1 MSLNLPTR
9 RLASSAPLTLQFIAR
24 PVPRSFILPLHPAT
38 QVRNKW
44 SFGGLFGG
52 RRGGR
57 GSTDDS
63 LTGGENLDDPKVRQ
77 RFAQQQ
83 QPQLS
88 SSIFEEEVDDAVSEG
103 KMGSKA
109 DMGQASLKTP
119 ETTAW
124 RLDPDPRSRLRWE
137 RKKVIQM
144 VRRNGRVSRSERIAQ
159 TEKELVHKSPF
170 LETSVKKLVHLAR
183 QIQGKSLE
191 EAVLQMSYSKKKMAA
206 EVKYQLEEARDLA
219 VVTRGMGIGSGKAKR
234 QGGDADTKPIKIQTK
249 DGKTLIVEDPARLYV
264 AQAWVGRGPWRSKEL
279 DYKGRGRFGIIQSP
293 STSIS
298 VVLKE
303 EKTRIREYKEKLA
316 KQARRKPWVHL
327 PDRPVTAQRPYYSW

>member
-1 MSLNLPTR
+1 M
-9 RLASSAPLTLQFIAR
+9 
-24 PVPRSFILPLHPAT
+24 
-38 QVRNKW
+38 
-44 SFGGLFGG
+44 
-52 RRGGR
+52 
-57 GSTDDS
+57 
-63 LTGGENLDDPKVRQ
+63 TGGENLDDPKVRQ

-103 KMGSKA
+103 KKGSKA

-144 VRRNGRVSRSERIAQ
+144 VRRNGRVSRAERIAQ
-159 TEKELVHKSPF
+159 TEKELSHKSPF

-191 EAVLQMSYSKKKMAA
+191 EAVLQMTYSKKKMAA

-219 VVTRGMGIGSGKAKR
+219 VVTRGMGLGNAGEKSS
-234 QGGDADTKPIKIQTK
+234 DSSTKPVKILTK
-249 DGKTLIVEDPARLYV
+249 DGKTLTVEDPTKLYV

-293 STSIS
+293 STSTFDGPF
-298 VVLKE
+298 LAFHLF
-303 EKTRIREYKEKLA
+303 YCAANHKL
-316 KQARRKPWVHL
+316 QAFR
-327 PDRPVTAQRPYYSW
+327 SF

>member
-1 MSLNLPTR
+1 MSLPTR
-9 RLASSAPLTLQFIAR
+9 RLVSSAPSTLQAVSR
-24 PVPRSFILPLHPAT
+24 PIPRSFVLPIRPAT
-38 QVRNKW
+38 QIRSKW

-52 RRGGR
+52 RRGKR
-57 GSTDDS
+57 SNADDAM
-63 LTGGENLDDPKVRQ
+63 TGGENLDDPKVRE
-77 RFAQQQ
+77 RFAQSQ
-83 QPQLS
+83 QPKMS
-88 SSIFEEEVDDAVSEG
+88 SSIFEEEVDDAVAEG
-103 KMGSKA
+103 KTGAKA
-109 DMGQASLKTP
+109 EKGQASVKTP
-119 ETTAW
+119 ETMAW

-144 VRRNGRVSRSERIAQ
+144 VRSNGRVSRDERIAQ
-159 TEKELVHKSPF
+159 TEKKLSHKSPF

-191 EAVLQMSYSKKKMAA
+191 EAVLQMSYSKKKMAS

-219 VVTRGMGIGSGKAKR
+219 VVTRGMGLGKAGRKSDGTAV
-234 QGGDADTKPIKIQTK
+234 QPIKIQTK
-249 DGKTLIVEDPARLYV
+249 DGKTLTIEDPTRLYV
-264 AQAWVGRGPWRSKEL
+264 AEAWVGRGPWRAKTL
-279 DYKGRGRFGIIQSP
+279 DYKGRGRFGIMQSP

-303 EKTRIREYKEKLA
+303 EKTRIREHTEKLA

>member
-9 RLASSAPLTLQFIAR
+9 RLVSSAPSTLQSIAR
-24 PVPRSFILPLHPAT
+24 PIPRSFVLPIRTAT

-44 SFGGLFGG
+44 SFGGLFGS
-52 RRGGR
+52 RRNKP
-57 GSTDDS
+57 SSNNDD
-63 LTGGENLDDPKVRQ
+63 LMGGENLDDPKVRQ
-77 RFAQQQ
+77 RFAQKQ

-88 SSIFEEEVDDAVSEG
+88 SSIFEEEVEDTVSEG
-103 KMGSKA
+103 EKGSKA

-144 VRRNGRVSRSERIAQ
+144 VRRNGRISRAERIAQ
-159 TEKELVHKSPF
+159 TEKELAHKSPF

-183 QIQGKSLE
+183 QIQGKTLE
-191 EAVLQMSYSKKKMAA
+191 DAVLQMSYSKKKMAA

-219 VVTRGMGIGSGKAKR
+219 VVTRGMGLGSSKVK
-234 QGGDADTKPIKIQTK
+234 TKGVNVETRPIKLQTK
-249 DGKTLIVEDPARLYV
+249 DGKSLTVEDPTRLYV
-264 AQAWVGRGPWRSKEL
+264 AQAWVGRGPWRSKGI
-279 DYKGRGRFGIIQSP
+279 DYKGRGRFGIIHSP

-303 EKTRIREYKEKLA
+303 EKTRIREHSEKLA